1 MATVLVAVAWK
12 LRLTWQLVW
21 RLGWRGLG
29 VLNPPAQTPKPRILK
44 LLVSDGIGG
53 SGPKAD

>member
-1 MATVLVAVAWK
+1 MLVAVAWK